1 MIEKLLDTVDWQ
13 KKKASQQFIIFGK
26 PVINAFPYP
35 SLRAQ
40 SIKLRASTFWW
51 ENGKFL
57 SLTLAPSKGG
67 GPFHNCR
74 RNLNKTVEG

>member
-40 SIKLRASTFWW
+40 SIKLRAPTFWW

-67 GPFHNCR
+67 GSVPQ
-74 RNLNKTVEG
+74 L